1 MPVQKGKRRRRPRHR
16 SSLERPLDSEA
27 APSKSSGADHKGSAR
42 PVRRA
47 GRTQPLWVNVVIGIG
62 MLVLGAIFTF
72 IVPQKGMSVGVKLAL
87 FIGYCIIAAF
97 YLSKAYRQYRA
108 RGDA

>member
-1 MPVQKGKRRRRPRHR
+1 MPVQKGKRRKRPRNR
-16 SSLERPLDSEA
+16 ITLERPFEPST
-27 APSKSSGADHKGSAR
+27 APSKSSGADQKGSAR

-62 MLVLGAIFTF
+62 MLVLGAFFTF
-72 IVPQKGMSVGVKLAL
+72 IMPQKGMSLAVKLAL

-108 RGDA
+108 RGGA

>member
-1 MPVQKGKRRRRPRHR
+1 MPVQKGKRRKRPRNR
-16 SSLERPLDSEA
+16 GTLEGPFEPST
-27 APSKSSGADHKGSAR
+27 APSKSSGPDQKGSAR
-42 PVRRA
+42 PARRA

-62 MLVLGAIFTF
+62 MLVLGAFFTF
-72 IVPQKGMSVGVKLAL
+72 IVPQKGMNLAVKLAL